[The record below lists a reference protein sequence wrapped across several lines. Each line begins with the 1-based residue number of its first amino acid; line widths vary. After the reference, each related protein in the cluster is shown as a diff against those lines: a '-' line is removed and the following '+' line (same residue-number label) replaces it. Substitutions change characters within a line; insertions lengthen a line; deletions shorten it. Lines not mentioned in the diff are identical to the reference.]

1 MPTDPRSDAASLSA
15 PTDTMPKATTFVLV
29 HGAWAGA
36 WAWARV
42 ADGLRA
48 RGHRVHVPAL
58 SGLGERSHLSAQAI
72 DLNTHIDD
80 VVNEILWND
89 LDGIVLVG
97 HSYSGF
103 VVTGV
108 AERIAP
114 RIASIVYLEAFI
126 PEDGQSFH
134 DLATWLDP
142 SLPTQPVPPSSPGD
156 YLRETDRAWVDSKAT
171 PHPTG
176 SFTQKLR
183 VSGAYQGIAKK
194 AFVMATGWD
203 GPFADAL
210 ETARITPGWSAYVI
224 DCGHDVPVERPDELV
239 TILEDCA

>member
-1 MPTDPRSDAASLSA
+1 MQTDPRSDSASVSDAGDSL
-15 PTDTMPKATTFVLV
+15 PKATTFVLV
-29 HGAWAGA
+29 HGAWVGA

-42 ADGLRA
+42 AASLRA
-48 RGHRVHVPAL
+48 RGHRVHVPTL
-58 SGLGERSHLSAQAI
+58 SGLGERSHLPGHVI
-72 DLNTHIDD
+72 DLSTHIDD

-89 LDGIVLVG
+89 LERIVLVG
-97 HSYSGF
+97 HSYAGF
-103 VVTGV
+103 VITGV
-108 AERIAP
+108 AERIAE

-126 PEDGQSFH
+126 PEDGQSFA

-142 SLPTQPVPPSSPGD
+142 SLPMTPVPPSSPGD
-156 YLRETDRAWVDSKAT
+156 YPSEADRLWVEAKAT
-171 PHPTG
+171 PQPTG
-176 SFTQKLR
+176 SFTEKLS
-183 VSGAYQGIAKK
+183 VGGAYRGIAKK

-210 ETARITPGWSAYVI
+210 EAARTTPGWSAYEI